1 MKRNLRKWM
10 AVVLAVVLCVL
21 TAVLPVMAADAGT
34 WEPDSLIVGIGG
46 TEESLSFTWYDTT
59 KTPGVLHLNGKDYTA
74 SVSSASKSGSYVNRV
89 TVDGL
94 TAATK
99 YKFTITSGD
108 GKLSKT
114 HTYVTKD
121 FGKGK
126 AFTFAAVGDPQI
138 GASGNAETDSQGW
151 KKTLNAIQKD
161 DADYA
166 FLFSM
171 GDQVNTNTDESEY
184 SYFLSPMTAE
194 TAVLPFVNMEGNH
207 DVLAKN
213 YTDHFTDPNVTSYG
227 TVLSGDGDYSFT
239 YNGVLFMVLNTN
251 NLSVSQHKAFLE
263 QTVAEHEDATWKVV
277 CFHKSVYSV
286 ANHVTDTDISVLRD
300 GLSPI
305 LAALDVDVVLQGH
318 DHVYARSYIMGGESG
333 KEADT
338 SKGVQKDIYQPDGVQ
353 YVTLNSSSGSK
364 FYSITSEAFTYT
376 AVQNQEKVPNY
387 SRVTVTEDS
396 FTVTTYRVTDH
407 SVVDTFTLHK
417 NAKGSASDSADA
429 DDEVANKATD
439 KTTGATED
447 ASAGATSDKAGA
459 QKAGDVLTL
468 DSTQSVTWI
477 GILTVAVLG
486 ALVTLKIWVAVHRA
500 QHHG

>member
-1 MKRNLRKWM
+1 MKGILRKWM
-10 AVVLAVVLCVL
+10 AVILAAALCAIVVVLP
-21 TAVLPVMAADAGT
+21 AMAADAGT
-34 WEPDSLIVGIGG
+34 WEPDSLVVGVGG

-59 KTPGVLHLNGKDYTA
+59 QNPGVLQLNGKDYTA
-74 SVSSASKSGSYVNRV
+74 SVSAASKFGSYVNRV
-89 TVDGL
+89 TVTGL
-94 TAATK
+94 TADTK
-99 YKFTITSGD
+99 YEFTITSGS
-108 GKLSKT
+108 GMLSKA

-151 KKTLNAIQKD
+151 KKTLDAIQGD
-161 DADYA
+161 GADYA

-171 GDQVNTNTDESEY
+171 GDQVNTNVNESEY

-227 TVLSGDGDYSFT
+227 TVLTGDGDYSFT

-263 QTVAEHEDATWKVV
+263 QAVAEQEDATWKVV
-277 CFHKSVYSV
+277 CFHKSLYSV

-305 LAALDVDVVLQGH
+305 LTALDVDVVLQGH

-338 SKGVQKDIYQPDGVQ
+338 SKGVQKDIDQPDGVQ

-364 FYSITSEAFTYT
+364 FYNITSEAFTYT

-387 SRVTVTEDS
+387 SRVSITGDS

-417 NAKGSASDSADA
+417 EAEESTSDFGAVD
-429 DDEVANKATD
+429 KAAEETTD
-439 KTTGATED
+439 PGD
-447 ASAGATSDKAGA
+447 ASAAVTSAVTGA
-459 QKAGDVLTL
+459 QKGGDVLTL
-468 DSTQSVTWI
+468 DDTQSVTWI
-477 GILTVAVLG
+477 GTLTVAVLG
-486 ALVTLKIWVAVHRA
+486 ALVTLKVWIAVRRA

>member
-1 MKRNLRKWM
+1 MKGILRKWM
-10 AVVLAVVLCVL
+10 AVILAAALCAIVVVLP
-21 TAVLPVMAADAGT
+21 AMAADAGT
-34 WEPDSLIVGIGG
+34 WEPDSLVVGVGG

-59 KTPGVLHLNGKDYTA
+59 QNPGVLQLNGKDYTA
-74 SVSSASKSGSYVNRV
+74 SVSAASKSGSYVNRV
-89 TVDGL
+89 TVTGL
-94 TAATK
+94 TADTK
-99 YKFTITSGD
+99 YEFTITSGS
-108 GKLSKT
+108 GTLSKA

-126 AFTFAAVGDPQI
+126 AFIFAAVGDPQI

-151 KKTLNAIQKD
+151 KKTLDAIQGD
-161 DADYA
+161 GADYA

-171 GDQVNTNTDESEY
+171 GDQVNTNVNESEY

-227 TVLSGDGDYSFT
+227 TVLPGDGDYSFT

-263 QTVAEHEDATWKVV
+263 QAVAEQEDATWKVV
-277 CFHKSVYSV
+277 CFHKSLYSV

-305 LAALDVDVVLQGH
+305 LTALDVDVVLQGH
-318 DHVYARSYIMGGESG
+318 DHVYARSYIMSGESG

-338 SKGVQKDIYQPDGVQ
+338 SKGVQKDIDQPDGVQ

-364 FYSITSEAFTYT
+364 FYNITSEAFTYT

-387 SRVTVTEDS
+387 SRVSITGDS

-417 NAKGSASDSADA
+417 EAEESTSDFGAVD
-429 DDEVANKATD
+429 KAAEETTD
-439 KTTGATED
+439 PGD
-447 ASAGATSDKAGA
+447 ASAAVTSAGTEA
-459 QKAGDVLTL
+459 QKGGDVLTL
-468 DSTQSVTWI
+468 DDTQSVTWI

-486 ALVTLKIWVAVHRA
+486 ALVTLKIWIAVRRA